1 MQEDHFSVLY
11 LYKALLT
18 RIKEPFILNK
28 AQTSN
33 KPFYFSTRDLL
44 IIAVLAA
51 LGGVTSTYI
60 NAVGNAVHAALGFP
74 GATQWAAG
82 LHTLWIVLAMGIL
95 RKTGTGTM
103 MGVIKGSVELMSG
116 NTHGVIILL
125 INLVAGLL
133 VDFGFFIF
141 RDKRSIAPYLV
152 AGGLSAGSNV
162 IIFQLFATLPTNIL
176 AMGAIFFL
184 TIVATISGIIFSGF
198 APFYLVNALIKADVV
213 KIPKSITHNRK
224 IGLYILTGVFILSA
238 LLTVYLRS
246 ALRGSPTIMIS
257 GAVENAYEF
266 PNPNFTTERVTRQMP
281 FRGIPSEYSGY
292 PLLELVDHANPVPG
306 ADTLLIE
313 ASDGYAFLISFK
325 ELMTNPN
332 ILLVQQGEGQNASFD
347 IVGPESSKAWVRNVM
362 DITIS
367 VSEGLVI
374 MTPSGETIT
383 FEPDQW
389 LSEMDSTTVTLP
401 EGILKLQGV
410 PLWKIID
417 SVVLN
422 VDSITVNVISDQDV
436 HSYSWHEIYGDDN
449 LRIFTLIS
457 DEGFAYT
464 LGTMS
469 GDIIVHPITRIEV
482 N

>member
-1 MQEDHFSVLY
+1 L
-11 LYKALLT
+11 
-18 RIKEPFILNK
+18 IK
-28 AQTSN
+28 AQPAEKS
-33 KPFYFSTRDLL
+33 FYFSTRDLL
-44 IIAVLAA
+44 VIAVLAA

-95 RKTGTGTM
+95 RKTGSGTM
-103 MGVIKGSVELMSG
+103 KGVIKGTVELMSG

-176 AMGAIFFL
+176 AISAIL
-184 TIVATISGIIFSGF
+184 LLSIVAAISGIIFSGI

-213 KIPKSITHNRK
+213 KIPERVPQKRK
-224 IGLYILTGVFILSA
+224 FGWYILSAVFILSI

-257 GAVENAYEF
+257 GTVENPYDF
-266 PNPNFTTERVTRQMP
+266 PNQTFTPETVTRQMT
-281 FRGIPSEYSGY
+281 FRGIPTEYSGY
-292 PLLELVDHANPVPG
+292 PLLELVEYANPLPG

-313 ASDGYAFLISFK
+313 ASDGYAFLISFD

-332 ILLVQQGEGQNASFD
+332 ILAVQSGEGQNASFD
-347 IVGPESSKAWVRNVM
+347 IVGPESSKAWVRNVIEM
-362 DITIS
+362 NIS
-367 VSEGLVI
+367 ISQGLVI
-374 MTPSGETIT
+374 QSTDGETFT
-383 FEPDQW
+383 FNPDEW
-389 LSEMDSTTVTLP
+389 LSEMDSTTVALP
-401 EGILKLQGV
+401 NGSSKLQGV
-410 PLWKIID
+410 PLWKIIYSFILD
-417 SVVLN
+417 A
-422 VDSITVNVISDQDV
+422 DQVIIHINSDQEIR
-436 HSYSWHEIYGDDN
+436 SFPWHEVNKDNN
-449 LRIFTLIS
+449 LRIFTVIS
-457 DEGFAYT
+457 EEGFEYT

-469 GDIIVHPITRIEV
+469 GEVFVHPITGIEV
-482 N
+482 D